1 MTTTNTTTRRPAR
14 PAAHDWRTSAACQG
28 VDIETLYSDKPTEQ
42 HTVQRICGYCP
53 VRVTCL
59 RDALGYEAST
69 YQVFGVA
76 GGLLDWQRKA
86 LIVHA
91 QLGER
96 PNVQQAR
103 VLSSRVF
110 AGFMQEWLDWP
121 AETVAAELRAFGV
134 LASPVTVRLA
144 LWWCG
149 GRGSVLAPLPEGDR
163 RVQWMQVRDECRP
176 VVEMLRG
183 HGLSNRDIVAFL
195 GVAFHN
201 FERAVRWWRSAD
213 AAVQD
218 SPAQQQELGV
228 AA

>member
-1 MTTTNTTTRRPAR
+1 MTTHTRLDTTPATS
-14 PAAHDWRTSAACQG
+14 DWRTSAACQG
-28 VDIETLYSDKPTEQ
+28 IDIETLYSDKPSDQ
-42 HTVQRICGYCP
+42 HTVQRICGSCP

-59 RDALGYEAST
+59 RDALGYETST

-86 LIVHA
+86 LLVHA

-103 VLSSRVF
+103 VLASPVF
-110 AGFMQEWLDWP
+110 AGFMREWLDWP
-121 AETVAAELRAFGV
+121 AERVAGELRTFGV
-134 LASPVTVRLA
+134 LASLVTVRLA

-183 HGLSNRDIVAFL
+183 RGLSNRDIVAYL

-201 FERAVRWWRSAD
+201 FERAVRSWRSTD
-213 AAVQD
+213 ASVQD
-218 SPAQQQELGV
+218 TLAQQQELGV